1 MTCAP
6 AINAGRL
13 RLHRGHAAHQAR
25 DQHPARD
32 LLGRRG
38 PGRQTGRQHGGR
50 RRERRDLAGIFQLT
64 GDLDPS
70 TCPAAERD
78 FRKAKAR
85 EQTAKEAEFAALER
99 SLGEDLDEDGEV
111 GR

>member
-1 MTCAP
+1 MTW
-6 AINAGRL
+6 
-13 RLHRGHAAHQAR
+13 
-25 DQHPARD
+25 
-32 LLGRRG
+32 
-38 PGRQTGRQHGGR
+38 PGSSSSTG
-50 RRERRDLAGIFQLT
+50 E
-64 GDLDPS
+64 LDPS

-85 EQTAKEAEFAALER
+85 EQTAKAAEFAALER